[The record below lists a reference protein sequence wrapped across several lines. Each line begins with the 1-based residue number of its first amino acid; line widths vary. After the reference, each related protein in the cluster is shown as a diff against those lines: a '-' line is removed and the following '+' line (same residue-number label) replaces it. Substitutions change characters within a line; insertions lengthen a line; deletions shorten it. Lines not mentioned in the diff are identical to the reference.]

1 MANKHSPKKISADF
15 GNTEHYYFE
24 IEPMQYYSYHL
35 VDTIGA
41 QVVKAQSLA
50 EAQEKVKHLPY
61 RCSGLIQIPRSEY
74 LEILSRP
81 FFKIQLRTK
90 NGWQFLEEIFQTT
103 KAVELALDYWRQVSP
118 DSEYQAIKC
127 EALDL

>member
-1 MANKHSPKKISADF
+1 MANKHSPKKGSADF
-15 GNTEHYYFE
+15 GAAEHYHFE
-24 IEPMQYYSYHL
+24 VQPVQYYSYHL
-35 VDTIGA
+35 ANTIGT
-41 QVVKAQSLA
+41 QLVKAQSLV

-61 RCSGLIQIPRSEY
+61 RCSGLIEIPRSEY

-90 NGWQFLEEIFQTT
+90 NGWQVLEEIFST
-103 KAVELALDYWRQVSP
+103 KKSVELALDYWRQVSP

-127 EALDL
+127 EVLDL